1 MTRDRLAALKAAAE
15 DEDEFEVDMPNSDVK
30 NEFFQQ
36 VEEIMEMVEKM
47 KTDVE
52 EVKRTQSAILSSPG
66 NDEKLKVQ
74 LDSLMTTI
82 KKNSNVVRG
91 RLKAM
96 EQEIEKMEESGDM
109 SADFRIRKT
118 QHSMLLQKFVQTMTD
133 YNQTQ
138 VDYRERCKARI
149 QRQLEIA
156 GKTTTAEE
164 VEEMLE
170 SGESAQIFTEG
181 IVTDTAQMRQTLADI
196 EARHADIKKLE
207 KSIVELHEMFL
218 DMANLVES
226 QGEMID
232 RIEFHVGKAVEYVKA
247 GTEDT
252 RKALK
257 LQREAR
263 KKKLM
268 IIACIAIAGLILVPM
283 VFKFIPLP
291 F

>member
-1 MTRDRLAALKAAAE
+1 MTKDRLAALKAAADE
-15 DEDEFEVDMPNSDVK
+15 DDEFEVEMPN
-30 NEFFQQ
+30 NEMNNDFFQQ
-36 VEEIMEMVEKM
+36 VEEIMEVVEKM
-47 KTDVE
+47 GADVE
-52 EVKRTQSAILSSPG
+52 EVKRTQSAILSSPST
-66 NDEKLKVQ
+66 DEKLKHL
-74 LDSLMTTI
+74 LDELMVTI
-82 KKNSNVVRG
+82 KRNSNTVRG

-109 SADFRIRKT
+109 TADFRIRKT

-156 GKTTTAEE
+156 GKATTSEE

-170 SGESAQIFTEG
+170 SGEGAQIFTEG
-181 IVTDTAQMRQTLADI
+181 IVTDSAQMRQTLADI

-207 KSIVELHEMFL
+207 KSIVELHEMFV
-218 DMANLVES
+218 DMATLVES

-268 IIACIAIAGLILVPM
+268 IVACIIITCIILVPM
-283 VFKFIPLP
+283 VLKFIP
-291 F
+291 FF